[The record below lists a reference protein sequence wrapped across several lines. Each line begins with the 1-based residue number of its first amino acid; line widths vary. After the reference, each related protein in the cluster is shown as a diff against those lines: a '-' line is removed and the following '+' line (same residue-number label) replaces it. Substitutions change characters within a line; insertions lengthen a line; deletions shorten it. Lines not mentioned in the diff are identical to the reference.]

1 MYIKFQKFQKKKIQ
15 VAYYNLTQ
23 KIKTDLSKQNNLF
36 GYKNSIQ
43 AKVMN
48 KKNQIVY
55 DKIYST
61 SVKNEFISNCY
72 AGSLFGV
79 IQANGDISPCEI
91 LDDKF
96 GNLRDYNYDFM
107 KLWKKKSSKDFCKKI
122 KKNKCFCTYECA
134 WTFNVLGNKKYHFD
148 LLKGLAKS

>member
-1 MYIKFQKFQKKKIQ
+1 M
-15 VAYYNLTQ
+15 TQ
-23 KIKTDLSKQNNLF
+23 KIKIDLKNQNNLY

-43 AKVMN
+43 AKIMN

-55 DKIYST
+55 DQIYST

-79 IQANGDISPCEI
+79 IQPNGDVSPCEI
-91 LDDKF
+91 LEDKF

-107 KLWKKKSSKDFCKKI
+107 KLWKKIKSKI
-122 KKNKCFCTYECA
+122 
-134 WTFNVLGNKKYHFD
+134 L
-148 LLKGLAKS
+148 